1 MERQNGTIHPRR
13 GKQLNRDERIQI
25 EVLLNR
31 GSSPKQIAPLLG
43 RHVRT
48 IEREI
53 QRGSVERLNSDLI
66 RLTAY
71 SSDRGQAVHNLNATA
86 KGPQL
91 KLGRHYQTVE
101 FIRFHIVGKRFSPD
115 VVAGLMKQQALA
127 CTLCTKTIY
136 SYIEDGWIAGVTN
149 ESLWEKRKRRK
160 KAHKRLHR
168 RAKRVVSPGRGI
180 GDRPPGVCARK
191 EFGHWEIDLVVSG
204 KGAGKGVLMTLVERK
219 TRKVI
224 LRKLKDG
231 TQQSVTQALNGIE
244 RAMGKEAFRTFFK
257 SITADNG
264 SEFLHAEA
272 LETSALGNHRRTRL
286 YYAHPYASWE
296 RGSNENA
303 NRMIRRFI
311 PKGSAL
317 SRLTGSALEQIEEWI
332 NTCPR
337 RILGFKTAE
346 ELFIQEMAA

>member
-1 MERQNGTIHPRR
+1 MEQQNRTIHPRR

-25 EVLLNR
+25 EVLLKR
-31 GSSPKQIAPLLG
+31 GSSPEQIASLLG
-43 RHVRT
+43 RHART

-53 QRGSVERLNSDLI
+53 RRGAVEHLNSELI
-66 RLTAY
+66 RLTVY
-71 SSDRGQAVHNLNATA
+71 SSDRAQSVHDLNATA

-91 KLGRHYQTVE
+91 KLGRHYQTAE
-101 FIRFHIVGKRFSPD
+101 FIRYHIVGKRFSPD

-149 ESLWEKRKRRK
+149 ESLWEKRKRCK

-168 RAKRVVSPGRGI
+168 RAKRMVSPGRGI
-180 GDRPPGVCARK
+180 GDRPSGVCTRK

-204 KGAGKGVLMTLVERK
+204 KDTGKGVLMTLVERK

-224 LRKLKDG
+224 IRKLKAG
-231 TQQSVTQALNGIE
+231 TQQSVTQALNEVE
-244 RAMGKEAFRTFFK
+244 RSMGKEAFRTFFK

-272 LETSALGNHRRTRL
+272 LETSALGGHRRTRL

-303 NRMIRRFI
+303 NRIIRRFI
-311 PKGSAL
+311 PSGSAL
-317 SRLTGSALEQIEEWI
+317 SRVTRSELEQIEKWI

-346 ELFIQEMAA
+346 ELFIQEVAA

>member
-1 MERQNGTIHPRR
+1 MEREKGNTHPRK

-25 EVLLNR
+25 EVLLKR
-31 GSSPKQIAPLLG
+31 GTSPRQIALMLG

-53 QRGSVERLNSDLI
+53 GRGSVEHLNSELI
-66 RLTAY
+66 RSTVY
-71 SSDRGQAVHNLNATA
+71 SSDRGQAAHNLNATA

-91 KLGRHYQTVE
+91 KLGMHYPVAE
-101 FIRFHIVGKRFSPD
+101 FIRVHIVQKRFSPD
-115 VVAGLMKQQALA
+115 VVAELMKQQAMA

-168 RAKRVVSPGRGI
+168 RAKRVASPGRSI
-180 GDRPPGVCARK
+180 ADRPSAVFARE
-191 EFGHWEIDLVVSG
+191 EFGHWEIDLIVGSQ
-204 KGAGKGVLMTLVERK
+204 GAGKGALMTLVERK

-224 LRKLKDG
+224 VRKLKDK
-231 TQQSVTQALNGIE
+231 TQVSVAKSINGIE
-244 RAMGKEAFRTFFK
+244 RSMGQEAFRTFFK

-272 LETSALGNHRRTRL
+272 LESSVLGAHQRTRL
-286 YYAHPYASWE
+286 YYAHPFASWE
-296 RGSNENA
+296 RGSNENI
-303 NRMIRRFI
+303 NRIIRRFI

-317 SRLTGSALEQIEEWI
+317 SRVTHSALAQIEEWI